1 MKNLLINK
9 IIKLITDNF
18 VSGIEYQKSEFQE
31 FNNMS
36 VYQLYSFRKELI
48 KTINE

>member
-1 MKNLLINK
+1 MKKVLINK
-9 IIKLITDNF
+9 IVSLITTNF

-36 VYQLYSFRKELI
+36 IYQLYCFRKELI
-48 KTINE
+48 KKIN